1 MLAIDPYIEA
11 IVDVPAEKQEGKIDE
26 VVGFL
31 IKAHNP
37 GLQVGSTCRIVN
49 GDASYSVGGEVV
61 GFKGRQVLVMPLGDI
76 RGICPQSRVIPA
88 LGKPRVA
95 VGDRLLGRTI
105 DGLGNAIDGR
115 GPIDTDEKMPLYAE
129 PLNPLLRRRIAAPL
143 DVGIRSING
152 VLTAGKGQRLGIL
165 SGSGVGKSVLLGMMA
180 RNTTADV
187 NVIALIG
194 ERGREVKEFIDKDL
208 GEKGLKRSVIVAA
221 TSDQSPLVRL
231 RGAYL
236 ATTIAE
242 YFREKGKD
250 VLLMMDSVTRFAM
263 AQREIGLA
271 VGEPPTTKGY
281 PPSVFGLLPKLL
293 ERAGNSQSRGSLTG
307 FYTVLVEADDPLDP
321 IGDAVRS
328 IVDGH
333 IMLDR
338 EIAARGHYPAIDV
351 LRSKSRVMVDV
362 TSKPHQANAANL
374 IRTLA
379 VYKEAEDLINIG
391 AYVKGSNPNID
402 YSLKKISEINA
413 FLQQAVEERS
423 PLLECEA
430 MLERM
435 FQDTTV
441 KTTAP
446 PKALKVAVR

>member
-1 MLAIDPYIEA
+1 MFTLDPYIEQ
-11 IVDVPAEKQEGKIDE
+11 ISSQRVEKVEGKVEE
-26 VVGFL
+26 VTGFL
-31 IKAHNP
+31 IKAYNP
-37 GLQVGSTCRIVN
+37 GLQVGASCTIVN
-49 GDASYSVGGEVV
+49 PETNESTPGEVV
-61 GFKGRQVLVMPLGDI
+61 GFKGEQVYVMALGDI
-76 RGICPQSRVIPA
+76 RGIGPRSRVVPA
-88 LGKPRVA
+88 SGKPQVA
-95 VGDRLLGRTI
+95 VGDALLGRSVNGMGQPI
-105 DGLGNAIDGR
+105 DGK
-115 GPIDTDEKMPLYAE
+115 GPIDTDEKVPLYAE
-129 PLNPLLRRRIAAPL
+129 PINPLDRRRIDAPL
-143 DVGIRSING
+143 DVGIRAING
-152 VLTAGKGQRLGIL
+152 ILTAGKGQRLGIL

-194 ERGREVKEFIDKDL
+194 ERGREVKEFIEKDL
-208 GEKGLKRSVIVAA
+208 GEEGMRRSIVIAA

-236 ATTIAE
+236 ATSIAE

-293 ERAGNSQSRGSLTG
+293 ERAGNSSSSGSLTG

-333 IMLDR
+333 ILLDR
-338 EIAARGHYPAIDV
+338 EIAAQGHYPAIDV

-362 TSKPHQANAANL
+362 ASPTHQLSARKL
-374 IRTLA
+374 IKTLA
-379 VYKEAEDLINIG
+379 VYKEAEDLVNIG
-391 AYVKGSNPNID
+391 AYVRGSNPNID
-402 YSLKKISEINA
+402 YALHKIDVINGY
-413 FLQQAVEERS
+413 LQQSMDES
-423 PLLECEA
+423 TLLLECEA
-430 MLERM
+430 RLEQM
-435 FQDTTV
+435 FQDMG
-441 KTTAP
+441 AASGQQEP
-446 PKALKVAVR
+446 ISA

>member
-1 MLAIDPYIEA
+1 LFSLDSYIDQIKHLR
-11 IVDVPAEKQEGKIDE
+11 AEKVEGKVDE

-37 GLQVGSTCRIVN
+37 GLQVGSGCMIVN
-49 GDASYSVGGEVV
+49 SDPADTVPGEVV
-61 GFKGRQVLVMPLGDI
+61 GFKGTQVLVMALGDI
-76 RGICPQSRVIPA
+76 RGIGPRSRIVPTS
-88 LGKPRVA
+88 GKPQVP
-95 VGDRLLGRTI
+95 VGDKLLGRAISGMGVPI
-105 DGLGNAIDGR
+105 DGKGL
-115 GPIDTDEKMPLYAE
+115 IDTDEKIPLYAD
-129 PLNPLLRRRIAAPL
+129 PINPLQRRRIDRPL
-143 DVGIRSING
+143 DVGIKAING
-152 VLTAGKGQRLGIL
+152 ILTCGKGQRLGIL

-194 ERGREVKEFIDKDL
+194 ERGREVKEFIEKDL
-208 GEKGLKRSVIVAA
+208 GEEGMKRSIVIAA

-236 ATTIAE
+236 ATAVAE

-263 AQREIGLA
+263 AQREVGLA

-293 ERAGNSQSRGSLTG
+293 ERAGNSSSKGSLTG
-307 FYTVLVEADDPLDP
+307 LYTVLVEADDPLDP

-333 IMLDR
+333 ILLDR
-338 EIAARGHYPAIDV
+338 EIAAQGHYPAIDV

-362 TSKPHQANAANL
+362 TSPNHQLNARKL
-374 IRTLA
+374 IKTLA

-391 AYVKGSNPNID
+391 AYVRGSNPDID
-402 YSLKKISEINA
+402 YALMKIGEINGY
-413 FLQQAVEERS
+413 LQQSIGES
-423 PLLECEA
+423 SLLLECEA
-430 MLERM
+430 RLEQM
-435 FQDTTV
+435 FQDSV
-441 KTTAP
+441 SE
-446 PKALKVAVR
+446 KAGSEKLSA

>member
-1 MLAIDPYIEA
+1 MFSLDPYINQ
-11 IVDVPAEKQEGKIDE
+11 VSKLKAEKVEGKVDE

-31 IKAHNP
+31 IKAYNP
-37 GLQVGSTCRIVN
+37 GLQVGSGCMIVN
-49 GDASYSVGGEVV
+49 SELDDGVPGEVV
-61 GFKGRQVLVMPLGDI
+61 GFKGNQVLVMALGDI
-76 RGICPQSRVIPA
+76 RGIGPQSRIVPA
-88 LGKPRVA
+88 SGRPLVA
-95 VGDRLLGRTI
+95 VGDELLGR
-105 DGLGNAIDGR
+105 AIDGM
-115 GPIDTDEKMPLYAE
+115 GIPIDGKGVIETDEKVPLYAD
-129 PLNPLLRRRIAAPL
+129 PINPLQRRRIDSPL
-143 DVGIRSING
+143 DVGVRAING
-152 VLTAGKGQRLGIL
+152 ILTCGKGQRLGIL

-194 ERGREVKEFIDKDL
+194 ERGREVKEFIEKDL
-208 GEKGLKRSVIVAA
+208 GEEGMKRSIIIAA

-236 ATTIAE
+236 ATAIAE
-242 YFREKGKD
+242 YFREKEKD
-250 VLLMMDSVTRFAM
+250 VLLMMDSVSRFAM
-263 AQREIGLA
+263 AQREVGLA

-293 ERAGNSQSRGSLTG
+293 ERAGNSSSRGSLTG

-333 IMLDR
+333 ILLDR

-362 TSKPHQANAANL
+362 ASSTHQLNARKL
-374 IRTLA
+374 IKTLA

-391 AYVKGSNPNID
+391 AYVKGSNPDID
-402 YSLKKISEINA
+402 YALKKIGEING
-413 FLQQAVEERS
+413 FLQQGIEES
-423 PLLECEA
+423 SLLLECEA
-430 MLERM
+430 RLEQM
-435 FQDTTV
+435 FQDYVSAEEFPETM
-441 KTTAP
+441 TA
-446 PKALKVAVR
+446 